1 MNRGKRRVGGM
12 GLGMRREEEG
22 REEEEGDEEGREE
35 KGREGEGK
43 EEEEGREEEG
53 REEEKGDEEGR
64 GEEGGEMR
72 KGEQKVG
79 LGGREDVLFS
89 CEGGERV
96 NNKSEGY
103 KTNKRKENGGR
114 R

>member
-1 MNRGKRRVGGM
+1 MKK
-12 GLGMRREEEG
+12 EEKK
-22 REEEEGDEEGREE
+22 REE
-35 KGREGEGK
+35 KEKEKKKRK
-43 EEEEGREEEG
+43 EEKKKGERKKKETKKEEAKREEKC
-53 REEEKGDEEGR
+53 EKEKS
-64 GEEGGEMR
+64 GGKR
-72 KGEQKVG
+72 EQKVG